1 MTQSIPLAGATGA
14 APLWSH
20 DAVRQLLDLAREDV
34 SAEVISLK
42 LKRPVSDV
50 RAKASE
56 LGVHLKVGL

>member
-1 MTQSIPLAGATGA
+1 MTQSIPLAGATGPA
-14 APLWSH
+14 SLWSH

-50 RAKASE
+50 RAKAAE